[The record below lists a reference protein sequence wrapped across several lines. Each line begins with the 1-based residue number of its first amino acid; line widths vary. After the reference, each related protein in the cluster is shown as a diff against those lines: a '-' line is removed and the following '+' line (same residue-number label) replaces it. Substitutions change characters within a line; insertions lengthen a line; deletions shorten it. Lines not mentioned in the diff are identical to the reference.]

1 MKFQAHPLVVAAA
14 LGLIGPGALAEED
27 EPEAEAL
34 CGGAGP
40 SRDSVGALAGGDS
53 TIEELALDRL
63 GEPLGVAP
71 QPEEWTWVPGEAPD
85 AEAFHRVEIAW
96 LKESQGR

>member
-27 EPEAEAL
+27 EADSGEL
-34 CGGAGP
+34 CLGCPPADPPDGKSEVASP
-40 SRDSVGALAGGDS
+40 ALAVEPIGD
-53 TIEELALDRL
+53 
-63 GEPLGVAP
+63 
-71 QPEEWTWVPGEAPD
+71 EWTWTPGEAPD
-85 AEAFHRVEIAW
+85 PEAFHRVELAW